1 MEKPSLGGNVL
12 HSQRI
17 QRQVAASKAKPEQQ
31 SQKHEQSTRPQQK
44 IEEPKVKMPA
54 KLPLLG
60 QPKVQS
66 PNLLL
71 STSNIPTRT
80 QKQSVLTA
88 SNVPVK
94 ATRTATV
101 ESSTQPSSPPPFKLT
116 SLQMPRIQ
124 EASPEKATASPQLKH
139 KKKDRRVSWKL
150 IPEIRQIP
158 RRVGRRS
165 RRNML
170 NLGTRNSHDIPEV
183 EAHLLENTEE
193 AGIENFEVSAVH
205 SLQLWRKSQ
214 TPTSSSQHGESFDRQ
229 ALAFSQGTP
238 QPTDVALAGDQSI
251 ELDAKDQESSSS
263 SSHDG
268 GKSFFD
274 RIANFWSGQA
284 FEKSPGYMSDI
295 CNGATETLSNHLKQQ
310 EHCLDFELEV
320 ETPELPDF
328 YSSTSE
334 TIAPALSDD
343 DTCVANHLESS
354 SDAVDGHSSVFR
366 ATAATADSQYGSDV
380 KQHTYSHHLFMS
392 EIYGKAT
399 EALAMPFQKQP
410 LLTNHSPPEQCES
423 SKFPCA
429 QKPNDTDAVSLG
441 SRGKESCKN
450 SAVNDSALLSNTNDQ
465 TMPESESHE
474 VAEGI
479 GGQQSRVN
487 GTSINCGKLDSERS
501 ANRGSKQWGFLSRR
515 KQKETASET
524 STLSTDKA
532 RRSRSLFTKRKK
544 TNSESQSL
552 LLGTKAFQDTPVCS
566 SIDPVQAA
574 PESANDSNACVDEES
589 STKLDFQQD
598 PKDVS
603 STSGKRVEDD
613 MHTFANL
620 FVNAWEYTPFS
631 FPWNDEE
638 MKAMHNSEEVR
649 FEEESLSECSN
660 SHDQRRKTEAGQI
673 LDGSLV
679 PNKRKGIHGPG
690 EACEKQRVG
699 DVIVGPSR
707 GAQLVVSIHQN
718 QEVQKELLNVPNEKE
733 GKTDASVSV
742 SGTSQHR
749 KQGIDLT
756 TRLDEYDHPLDEFDS
771 PNPIR
776 AFTTEESMASQPTYD
791 LCDTDQPSDEE
802 DVDRAAQS
810 QMTQSTLPQTSS
822 YSLGRKAQP
831 LTPSK
836 NSAFQSNQKMIVKES
851 IGCGSSEQEAGLN
864 QNTMFGL
871 RKRSK
876 NNKHPYDH
884 LEISFSGESY
894 ESQRW
899 KDGNFNKYYVE
910 SIDSDSYTNSLVSTT
925 DASASLEFETEEETI
940 DTDEFETEDEESRA
954 DGNDTEAE
962 GDVTEGFQ
970 TDDERE
976 EINDGFVLIQSGAK
990 KASRALGDLTVEFAK
1005 DGKRT

>member
-1 MEKPSLGGNVL
+1 M
-12 HSQRI
+12 
-17 QRQVAASKAKPEQQ
+17 
-31 SQKHEQSTRPQQK
+31 
-44 IEEPKVKMPA
+44 
-54 KLPLLG
+54 
-60 QPKVQS
+60 
-66 PNLLL
+66 
-71 STSNIPTRT
+71 
-80 QKQSVLTA
+80 
-88 SNVPVK
+88 
-94 ATRTATV
+94 
-101 ESSTQPSSPPPFKLT
+101 
-116 SLQMPRIQ
+116 
-124 EASPEKATASPQLKH
+124 
-139 KKKDRRVSWKL
+139 
-150 IPEIRQIP
+150 
-158 RRVGRRS
+158 
-165 RRNML
+165 
-170 NLGTRNSHDIPEV
+170 
-183 EAHLLENTEE
+183 
-193 AGIENFEVSAVH
+193 
-205 SLQLWRKSQ
+205 
-214 TPTSSSQHGESFDRQ
+214 
-229 ALAFSQGTP
+229 
-238 QPTDVALAGDQSI
+238 
-251 ELDAKDQESSSS
+251 
-263 SSHDG
+263 
-268 GKSFFD
+268 
-274 RIANFWSGQA
+274 
-284 FEKSPGYMSDI
+284 
-295 CNGATETLSNHLKQQ
+295 
-310 EHCLDFELEV
+310 
-320 ETPELPDF
+320 
-328 YSSTSE
+328 
-334 TIAPALSDD
+334 
-343 DTCVANHLESS
+343 
-354 SDAVDGHSSVFR
+354 
-366 ATAATADSQYGSDV
+366 
-380 KQHTYSHHLFMS
+380 
-392 EIYGKAT
+392 
-399 EALAMPFQKQP
+399 
-410 LLTNHSPPEQCES
+410 
-423 SKFPCA
+423 
-429 QKPNDTDAVSLG
+429 
-441 SRGKESCKN
+441 
-450 SAVNDSALLSNTNDQ
+450 
-465 TMPESESHE
+465 
-474 VAEGI
+474 
-479 GGQQSRVN
+479 
-487 GTSINCGKLDSERS
+487 
-501 ANRGSKQWGFLSRR
+501 
-515 KQKETASET
+515 
-524 STLSTDKA
+524 
-532 RRSRSLFTKRKK
+532 
-544 TNSESQSL
+544 
-552 LLGTKAFQDTPVCS
+552 
-566 SIDPVQAA
+566 
-574 PESANDSNACVDEES
+574 DEES

-851 IGCGSSEQEAGLN
+851 ISCGSSEQEAGLN

-976 EINDGFVLIQSGAK
+976 EINYSLRSGSEGHDDANGEQSFHVFNLTNFVGFNWGNENPTEEIVFESDSQSESGESEWSESYITSQDDDDCYTSPDDEEREDVGQSGSIYSDDFEERDTGDFLQYQIDSNVSEASTNASSDRGSSAMEDSTVGWDNTTTALTQKNPRSKNAIDCFQPSEKMMGRSQTQTPPTFYSISRKANMSSYGQK
-990 KASRALGDLTVEFAK
+990 KQLQKNTIPM
-1005 DGKRT
+1005 